1 MRLTEWAEREG
12 VSAFTVRRW
21 IREGT
26 MSVPYITTPGGQ
38 YLIHDP
44 RYETDSAATTGE
56 VVGYARVSSHDQK
69 DDLQRQ
75 RDRVKAFLINMGAT
89 DPRVVSEIGSGMN
102 GSRPKLNAL
111 LADSSATTIV
121 VEHSDRLARM
131 NLNLVRSAL
140 QATGRDIVVIDES
153 EVKDDLVQEITEF
166 MTSMCGRLYGKRS
179 AKTRAERAIKAAVK
193 C

>member
-1 MRLTEWAEREG
+1 MP
-12 VSAFTVRRW
+12 
-21 IREGT
+21 
-26 MSVPYITTPGGQ
+26 VPYVSTPGGR

-44 RYETDSAATTGE
+44 RYETETSTAKEE

-69 DDLQRQ
+69 DDLHRQ
-75 RDRVKAFLINMGAT
+75 CDRVKAFLVHMGVS

-102 GSRPKLNAL
+102 GARTKLNAL
-111 LADSSATTIV
+111 LADSAVTTIV

-131 NLNLVRSAL
+131 NLNLVQSAL
-140 QATGRDIVVIDES
+140 RANGRKIIVIDET
-153 EVKDDLVQEITEF
+153 EVSDDLVQEITEF

-179 AKTRAERAIKAAVK
+179 AKTRAEHAIRAAAE